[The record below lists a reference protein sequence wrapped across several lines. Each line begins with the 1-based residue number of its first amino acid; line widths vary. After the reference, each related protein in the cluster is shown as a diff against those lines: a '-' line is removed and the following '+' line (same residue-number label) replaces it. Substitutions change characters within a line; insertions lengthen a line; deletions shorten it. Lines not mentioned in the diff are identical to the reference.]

1 MKKFYLSVY
10 LLCLL
15 HFSLISFSQ
24 VGMGNGGMNGM
35 NGMNGNNGRGMN
47 AMQQPNPGPV
57 KKIDHMAAT
66 LDKLSK
72 DLTLDT
78 FQSTVLKGYLEE
90 QKKKEDVVFAEDII
104 DQAKMDKIQDLRDK
118 FDKKLTSLLSKEQA
132 DKYIKIKEGFKK
144 K

>member
-1 MKKFYLSVY
+1 
-10 LLCLL
+10 
-15 HFSLISFSQ
+15 
-24 VGMGNGGMNGM
+24 
-35 NGMNGNNGRGMN
+35 MN